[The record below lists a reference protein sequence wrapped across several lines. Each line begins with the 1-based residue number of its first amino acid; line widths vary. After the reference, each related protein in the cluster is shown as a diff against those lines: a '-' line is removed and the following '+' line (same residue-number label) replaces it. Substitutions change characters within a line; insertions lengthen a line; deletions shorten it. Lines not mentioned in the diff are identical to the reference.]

1 MKPLATLLCALL
13 LGACAHSPDPTYF
26 ALASQQG
33 RALPS
38 RPLKV
43 ELRRAGLPG
52 YLDRPHIVHRATAER
67 LDVEG
72 DERWGA
78 SLDEM
83 VGATLAENLSQ
94 RLPGSVVYGESGAI
108 SSPPDV
114 RVEIQ
119 IFRFERSAQGV
130 VELLAE
136 VAVHQTKSQSP
147 TIQRFALSQKPS
159 SSRTPD
165 VVSSMSQLLG
175 KLSDGIAPLIAQNP
189 NEPIASPELPSP

>member
-1 MKPLATLLCALL
+1 MKPLAFLVCAVLLA
-13 LGACAHSPDPTYF
+13 ACAHSPDPTYF
-26 ALASQQG
+26 ALSSQSG
-33 RALPS
+33 RALQS

-43 ELRRAGLPG
+43 EVRRTGLPG

-67 LDVEG
+67 LVLEG
-72 DERWGA
+72 DERWGS

-108 SSPPDV
+108 SSPADV

-130 VELLAE
+130 VELFAE
-136 VAVHQTKSQSP
+136 VAVHQSNSRAP
-147 TIQRFALSQKPS
+147 TVQRFALTQKPS
-159 SSRTPD
+159 SARTSD
-165 VVSSMSQLLG
+165 VVSTMSQLLG

-189 NEPIASPELPSP
+189 NEPIALPARQSP

>member
-1 MKPLATLLCALL
+1 VKLLAPLLCVLL

-26 ALASQQG
+26 ALSSQHG

-67 LDVEG
+67 LELEG

-83 VGATLAENLSQ
+83 LGATLAENLSQ
-94 RLPGSVVYGESGAI
+94 RLPGCVVYTESGAI
-108 SSPPDV
+108 SSPPDA

-119 IFRFERSAQGV
+119 VFRFERTAQGV

-136 VAVHQTKSQSP
+136 VAVHQSASQPP
-147 TIQRFALSQKPS
+147 TLRRFALSQKPS
-159 SSRTPD
+159 SSRTSD

-189 NEPIASPELPSP
+189 QEPIASPELPPP